1 MKTIGHIILLTL
13 TLAVMACKD
22 TTRANRDTVGTNTA
36 PESQK
41 LETVFT
47 DSIYQFTGVAVAN
60 DDRLFVNYPYW
71 LDTHQY
77 SVVEVKQGKAVPY
90 PNETWNS
97 FKKGEDGQN
106 KFVCVQAVYTDDQ
119 NYLWIVDAAGIG
131 LGPVYQRSNKV
142 IKINLATDAIER
154 IYRFPEE
161 IINEHVYLND
171 IRVDN
176 QNGFAYM
183 TDSSSGGL
191 VVLDINSGE
200 SRYVLEKSPAVL
212 SDKNYTFSPLG
223 EELTTSDGNPLK
235 VNSDGIALSPDRE
248 WLYFKPLTDAK
259 LYRIN
264 TSVLMDFETPKNT
277 IEESVIDLG
286 TFTTTDGMIFD
297 DKGNLYFGDL
307 EQHSILKIT
316 PDLQMQ
322 ELVQDK
328 DQLIW
333 PDSYS
338 ISKDGYLY
346 ITASQIQWMPWFH
359 QGKNKTKIP
368 YKVLR
373 LKL

>member
-1 MKTIGHIILLTL
+1 MKTIGHIILLTSI
-13 TLAVMACKD
+13 LAVMACKD
-22 TTRANRDTVGTNTA
+22 TTSANRDTVATNIA
-36 PESQK
+36 HVSQK

-60 DDRLFVNYPYW
+60 NDRLFVNYPYW
-71 LDTHQY
+71 LDAHQY

-97 FKKGEDGQN
+97 FKKGEEGQN

-142 IKINLATDAIER
+142 IRINLATDTIER

-161 IINEHVYLND
+161 IINDHVYLND

-191 VVLDINSGE
+191 VVLNINSGE
-200 SRYVLEKSPAVL
+200 SRYVLENSPAVL

-223 EELTTSDGNPLK
+223 KELTTGDGNPLK

-259 LYRIN
+259 LYRIS
-264 TSVLMDFETPKNT
+264 TSVLRDFETPINT
-277 IEESVIDLG
+277 IEESVVDLG
-286 TFTTTDGMIFD
+286 SFTTTDGMIFD

-316 PDLQMQ
+316 PDVQMQ

-338 ISKDGYLY
+338 ISKDGHLY

-359 QGKNKTKIP
+359 HGENKTKVP

>member
-1 MKTIGHIILLTL
+1 MKTIGHIILLTSI
-13 TLAVMACKD
+13 LAVMACKD
-22 TTRANRDTVGTNTA
+22 TTSANRDTVATNIA
-36 PESQK
+36 HVSQK

-60 DDRLFVNYPYW
+60 NDRLFVNYPYW
-71 LDTHQY
+71 LDAHQY

-97 FKKGEDGQN
+97 FKKGEEGQN

-142 IKINLATDAIER
+142 IRINLATDTIER

-161 IINEHVYLND
+161 IINDHVYLND

-191 VVLDINSGE
+191 VVLNINSGE
-200 SRYVLEKSPAVL
+200 SRYVLENSPAVL

-223 EELTTSDGNPLK
+223 KELTTGDGNPLK

-259 LYRIN
+259 LYRIS
-264 TSVLMDFETPKNT
+264 TSVLRDFETPINT
-277 IEESVIDLG
+277 IEESVVDLG
-286 TFTTTDGMIFD
+286 SFTTTDGMIFD

-316 PDLQMQ
+316 PDLQIQ
-322 ELVQDK
+322 KLAQDK

-338 ISKDGYLY
+338 ISKDGHLY

-359 QGKNKTKIP
+359 QGENKTKIP

>member
-1 MKTIGHIILLTL
+1 MKTIGYIIMATFLF
-13 TLAVMACKD
+13 AVLACKD
-22 TTRANRDTVGTNTA
+22 NSSTTNGAKQPKTNSDTK
-36 PESQK
+36 K
-41 LETVFT
+41 LETVYT
-47 DSIYQFTGVAVAN
+47 DSVYQFTGVAVSKS
-60 DDRLFVNYPYW
+60 DRLFVNYPYW
-71 LDTHQY
+71 LDRHQY

-90 PNETWNS
+90 PDEDWNS

-119 NYLWIVDAAGIG
+119 NYLWIVDAAGMG

-154 IYRFPEE
+154 IYRFPKE
-161 IINEHVYLND
+161 IIHDQVYLND

-176 QNGFAYM
+176 HNGFAYM

-191 VVLDINSGE
+191 VVLNIASGE
-200 SRYVLEKSPAVL
+200 SRYVLEKNPAVL
-212 SDKNYTFSPLG
+212 SDKNYTFRPLG
-223 EELTTSDGNPLK
+223 KELTTSDGKPLK

-259 LYRIN
+259 LYRIS
-264 TSVLMDFETPKNT
+264 TSILRDFETPKNT
-277 IEESVIDLG
+277 IEESVQDLG

-297 DKGNLYFGDL
+297 TKGNLYFGDL
-307 EQHSILKIT
+307 EKNRIIRILPDLKI
-316 PDLQMQ
+316 Q
-322 ELVQDK
+322 ELVQDT

-338 ISKDGYLY
+338 ISKDEYLY
-346 ITASQIQWMPWFH
+346 ITASQIQYMPWFH
-359 QGKNKTKIP
+359 QGENRTKLP

-373 LKL
+373 VKL

>member
-13 TLAVMACKD
+13 TLALVSCKD
-22 TTRANRDTVGTNTA
+22 TTRANRDTVETNTT
-36 PESQK
+36 PESPK

-60 DDRLFVNYPYW
+60 NNRLFVNYPYW
-71 LDTHQY
+71 LDKHQY

-90 PNETWNS
+90 PNAAWNS

-161 IINEHVYLND
+161 IINDHVYLND

-191 VVLDINSGE
+191 VVLNINSG
-200 SRYVLEKSPAVL
+200 
-212 SDKNYTFSPLG
+212 
-223 EELTTSDGNPLK
+223 
-235 VNSDGIALSPDRE
+235 
-248 WLYFKPLTDAK
+248 
-259 LYRIN
+259 
-264 TSVLMDFETPKNT
+264 
-277 IEESVIDLG
+277 
-286 TFTTTDGMIFD
+286 
-297 DKGNLYFGDL
+297 
-307 EQHSILKIT
+307 
-316 PDLQMQ
+316 
-322 ELVQDK
+322 
-328 DQLIW
+328 
-333 PDSYS
+333 
-338 ISKDGYLY
+338 
-346 ITASQIQWMPWFH
+346 
-359 QGKNKTKIP
+359 
-368 YKVLR
+368 
-373 LKL
+373 